1 MSIWPFEC
9 QREAVEA
16 IKKRLDVLEAA
27 AKPGVERKQFYG
39 PMEPVPSDAPVE
51 RSELAGRH
59 RIVPD
64 GLYRFL
70 CYESGIHFKTGE
82 KLAEPQEPEPESELA
97 ELRQEI
103 IRKQQ
108 TIETQAD
115 NCQKALQRAEAAERE
130 LAEVNTQSRDY
141 LARLET
147 CRKNYDAATA
157 RADANQAAADTLAK
171 LAAGEE
177 ADVVCCPGILVD
189 RVTHQDALA
198 AQDTLELLRKGGT
211 VDGAWLRSD
220 GRRLVDEKLRTAEKA
235 IAERDAL
242 AAALADSEANSEAR
256 LNSWSDAVAQMQTAQ
271 SEKAD
276 LEKRLAERRETLDSQ
291 TQLSV
296 QLSRIVEH
304 LCADLPIPHE
314 LSHHG
319 QIAKVYQK
327 AKQREKAELQRI
339 TTKLSVERDDLLK
352 EKADLDKRLAEQ
364 EKENDRRKGECG
376 GFECVD
382 SEELA
387 ELRRNDELWKD
398 LPDVT
403 REWATAAIA
412 ARKAV
417 EVEPEPPKCSWCNR
431 PAVEASE
438 TEWKCP
444 TSGLR
449 WPKEAAP

>member
-82 KLAEPQEPEPESELA
+82 KLAEPQEQEPESDTAELRRKAAAHDGLVHRLNDQGRVVDELTQRAEAAERELA

-115 NCQKALQRAEAAERE
+115 NCQKALQRAEAAER
-130 LAEVNTQSRDY
+130 
-141 LARLET
+141 
-147 CRKNYDAATA
+147 
-157 RADANQAAADTLAK
+157 
-171 LAAGEE
+171 
-177 ADVVCCPGILVD
+177 
-189 RVTHQDALA
+189 DALA
-198 AQDTLELLRKGGT
+198 AKVANLR
-211 VDGAWLRSD
+211 GA
-220 GRRLVDEKLRTAEKA
+220 DE
-235 IAERDAL
+235 
-242 AAALADSEANSEAR
+242 AARINYSLWQECAR
-256 LNSWSDAVAQMQTAQ
+256 
-271 SEKAD
+271 EKAD
-276 LEKRLAERRETLDSQ
+276 LEKRLKE
-291 TQLSV
+291 
-296 QLSRIVEH
+296 
-304 LCADLPIPHE
+304 
-314 LSHHG
+314 
-319 QIAKVYQK
+319 
-327 AKQREKAELQRI
+327 
-339 TTKLSVERDDLLK
+339 LK
-352 EKADLDKRLAEQ
+352 E
-364 EKENDRRKGECG
+364 ENERRKGECG

-387 ELRRNDELWKD
+387 ELRRNAELGI
-398 LPDVT
+398 L
-403 REWATAAIA
+403 
-412 ARKAV
+412 ARQRIPNWVANIDAPAKTMAPSEPPKCPLCASRPMDSGV
-417 EVEPEPPKCSWCNR
+417 QWHCTHCDTYFAKETKVEPEPPKCSWCNR

-444 TSGLR
+444 TSGHR